1 MRYPTH
7 IIFALVTVFPLYH
20 YTKLPLVSY
29 LFMATWASLLPDIDH
44 PKSHLGKSVLS
55 KIIRITATHRGWT
68 HSLFGMIVFCSLF
81 TLILHLIKLDLSYA
95 VPFALG
101 YLSHLISDSLNPTGV
116 RWFWPSK
123 RKVGI
128 RLITTGSKREIL
140 FRYLL
145 VVVLGME
152 VIKESLGYF

>member
-7 IIFALVTVFPLYH
+7 IIFALITVFPLYH
-20 YTKLPLVSY
+20 YTKLPLISY
-29 LFMATWASLLPDIDH
+29 LFIASWASLLPDIDH

-55 KIIRITATHRGWT
+55 KFIRITTTHRGWT
-68 HSLFGMIVFCSLF
+68 HSLFGMLIFCSLF
-81 TLILHLIKLDLSYA
+81 ALILHLLKLDLAYTI
-95 VPFALG
+95 PFALG

-123 RKVGI
+123 RRIGF
-128 RLITTGSKREIL
+128 RLIITGSEREYL

-145 VVVLGME
+145 IVILGIE
-152 VIKESLGYF
+152 ILKESLGYF